1 MNIQDRLHFFK
12 KRTCH
17 RDRLHFLER
26 ALVIEI
32 SILAR
37 VQMLTLEMT
46 ISFVEVAGS
55 SSRWIPAS
63 GLPCPGNFI
72 NVRHCG
78 GLSFYS

>member
-1 MNIQDRLHFFK
+1 MNIQDRLHFFR
-12 KRTCH
+12 KRTCHRH

-55 SSRWIPAS
+55 IPAGS
-63 GLPCPGNFI
+63 LQAGCPAL
-72 NVRHCG
+72 VT
-78 GLSFYS
+78 L